1 MVQILDETMKKKLA
15 DEVEN
20 IRVEFDEKFRL
31 VEDQKEELAKKF
43 KDSET
48 VTKTTQRQLEQTQ
61 SELYDAAN
69 KLSQKSDAKSE
80 EVEMLL
86 NDLESSNQRA
96 ILAEKEAESLREQLK
111 SGSLFISS
119 FEIFI
124 KKCIHGLN
132 FYGAL
137 TNLEP
142 MPSLSVGNFLHVNS
156 MIEFYKMN

>member
-1 MVQILDETMKKKLA
+1 MIHRFLFPKQNYKQSKKPINEIIGPNLADAKVIIIVVFFCSNLDETMKKKLA

-119 FEIFI
+119 L
-124 KKCIHGLN
+124 K
-132 FYGAL
+132 
-137 TNLEP
+137 
-142 MPSLSVGNFLHVNS
+142 SS
-156 MIEFYKMN
+156 

>member
-1 MVQILDETMKKKLA
+1 MKKKLA

-96 ILAEKEAESLREQLK
+96 VLAEKEAESLREQLK
-111 SGSLFISS
+111 SGSLIISS
-119 FEIFI
+119 LIFFKCNHSWFEILRWHKTCFEYRHFFLY
-124 KKCIHGLN
+124 IHIIN
-132 FYGAL
+132 
-137 TNLEP
+137 
-142 MPSLSVGNFLHVNS
+142 
-156 MIEFYKMN
+156 I

>member
-1 MVQILDETMKKKLA
+1 MAFFCSILDETMKKKLA

-96 ILAEKEAESLREQLK
+96 VLAEKEAESLREQLK

-119 FEIFI
+119 LKSSFKNVI
-124 KKCIHGLN
+124 IHGLN
-132 FYGAL
+132 FYGGTKLAL
-137 TNLEP
+137 
-142 MPSLSVGNFLHVNS
+142 SIGKFLYVYTCS
-156 MIEFYKMN
+156 IIEFNK

>member
-1 MVQILDETMKKKLA
+1 LADAKVIIIMCFFVQILDETMKKKLA

-31 VEDQKEELAKKF
+31 VEDQKEELAKKL

-69 KLSQKSDAKSE
+69 KLAQKSDAKSE

-96 ILAEKEAESLREQLK
+96 ILAEKEVESLKEQMK

-119 FEIFI
+119 LKSSYYHVWFE
-124 KKCIHGLN
+124 
-132 FYGAL
+132 
-137 TNLEP
+137 
-142 MPSLSVGNFLHVNS
+142 FLCGSN
-156 MIEFYKMN
+156 KL